1 MFINQTTFSISCNF
15 PYQTRSI
22 SAENFTGEKGRG
34 GMATDGCMA
43 KAAASLGHGWKLSP
57 CICIKPGETVTIA
70 DISGSG
76 MIRHIWMTGYNIM
89 WRLGI
94 LRFYWD
100 DSEVPSVECPIGDFF
115 GSAEVNKL
123 NPYHSLMTAVNPK
136 NGLNCYWEMPFRKKC
151 RITFENMSIVEM
163 TLFYQIDYLLG
174 DVPENA
180 GYFHAQFRRTN
191 PVKRKEVYTI
201 IDDIKGKGQYVG
213 TYMYWTVHSNDW
225 WGEGEIKFYMDGD
238 KEYPTICGTGTEDY
252 FCGGDGFLNQD
263 NKQYVEYATPYVGFM
278 KTNPDGCLFPQQRFS
293 MYRWHLTDPVY
304 FENDLRITIQDLG
317 WANPERTMGYAALQD
332 DISSVAFWYQ
342 MEPAKSMHPLL
353 AREDLMI
360 V

>member
-1 MFINQTTFSISCNF
+1 MFGNASPFSISCNAS
-15 PYQTRSI
+15 YKTRSI
-22 SAENFTGEKGRG
+22 SPENFTGEKGKG
-34 GMATDGCMA
+34 GMATDGCMS
-43 KAAASLGHGWKLSP
+43 KEAANLGHGWKISP
-57 CICIKPGETVTIA
+57 CIRIKPGETVTIA
-70 DISGSG
+70 QISGSG
-76 MIRHIWMTGYNIM
+76 MIRHIWMTGYKIV

-100 DSEVPSVECPIGDFF
+100 DSVVPSVECPIGDFF

-136 NGLNCYWEMPFRKKC
+136 NGLNCYWEMPFRRNCK
-151 RITFENMSIVEM
+151 ITFENMSQAEM

-174 DVPENA
+174 EVPENA

-201 IDDIKGKGQYVG
+201 VDGIQGKGQYVG

-238 KEYPTICGTGTEDY
+238 REYPTICGTGTEDY
-252 FCGGDGFLNQD
+252 FCGGDGFLTQD
-263 NKQYVEYATPYVGFM
+263 NSKYLEYATPYVGFL
-278 KTNPDGCLFPQQRFS
+278 KTNPDRCLFPQQRFS

-304 FENDLRITIQDLG
+304 FEKDLRITIQDLG
-317 WANPERTMGYAALQD
+317 WASTDRSLGYAALQD

-342 MEPAKSMHPLL
+342 MIPAEAMHSFPDAEELV
-353 AREDLMI
+353 I
-360 V
+360 I